1 MNLHGKRR
9 RLGGVLIA
17 VALGAIAMLALPA
30 IGVGKHGNDDA
41 PRAAGTVGAFDP
53 GTGALTV
60 DLADGG
66 SITALVVRRTQ
77 IRCGKGP
84 TRLRGHGARSSRRGA
99 EEPGDRGRSGEPEPG
114 DDRGGRGLEPGDDRG
129 QQGERPQGPSALGD
143 GGAHG
148 RGHHGERCNA
158 SDLVPGAV
166 VMKAEIVLTHGDAL
180 FKKVG
185 LLPPRP
191 ATAG

>member
-9 RLGGVLIA
+9 RLGGALIA

-66 SITALVVRRTQ
+66 SITAQVVRRTQ

-84 TRLRGHGARSSRRGA
+84 THLRGHGARSSRRG
-99 EEPGDRGRSGEPEPG
+99 EEEPG
-114 DDRGGRGLEPGDDRG
+114 DDRGRGGEPEPGDDRG
-129 QQGERPQGPSALGD
+129 QQGERPQGPPALGD
-143 GGAHG
+143 GGAHD

-166 VMKAEIVLTHGDAL
+166 VMKAEIVLTHGEAL